1 MACVSSGAQLSNVS
15 FTEKFFRKNDEIR
28 FSVVFPT
35 PDCSRGDA
43 EHPVQQSLLSRQKD
57 RRRFWWEDHEN
68 LNPGLHHIRG
78 SLQVCFSFGSLF
90 RPGVGRQKKSF
101 VLFLRTGR
109 AVRCV
114 LERGEDMLI
123 TGARHPVQGKYK
135 VPHQV
140 LFWFEFPMKVI
151 KGLLLVGLKSGFGAA
166 LLGGFHE

>member
-1 MACVSSGAQLSNVS
+1 MANVGSGAQPLNVS
-15 FTEKFFRKNDEIR
+15 FTEKFSQRIMKY
-28 FSVVFPT
+28 VFLWSSPI

-57 RRRFWWEDHEN
+57 RRRFWWEVDQN

-78 SLQVCFSFGSLF
+78 SLQVSFSLGSPF
-90 RPGVGRQKKSF
+90 RPGERRQTKPC
-101 VLFLRTGR
+101 VLLLRTGR

-135 VPHQV
+135 VPHHV
-140 LFWFEFPMKVI
+140 LLWFEFPMKVI
-151 KGLLLVGLKSGFGAA
+151 KGLLLGWGCCFRWVS
-166 LLGGFHE
+166 